1 MILKQNTHHKRSA
14 FVAFDF
20 ILVIIEWI
28 KTNQT
33 KHRPTHTQN
42 TQKTKTCVVKIVVII
57 QNNKKTLC
65 IDEIKTLTLN
75 EPLKK

>member
-1 MILKQNTHHKRSA
+1 MILKQNTHHKRST

-28 KTNQT
+28 KNKTNKTQ
-33 KHRPTHTQN
+33 THTHN

-57 QNNKKTLC
+57 QNNKNSLHR
-65 IDEIKTLTLN
+65 
-75 EPLKK
+75 

>member
-1 MILKQNTHHKRSA
+1 MILKQNTHHKRST

-33 KHRPTHTQN
+33 KHRHTD
-42 TQKTKTCVVKIVVII
+42 TQHTE
-57 QNNKKTLC
+57 NK
-65 IDEIKTLTLN
+65 N
-75 EPLKK
+75 MRS